1 MTIKVKLRAD
11 KAIVR
16 FNNPMEESFFVHII
30 RSARDNGQPHPKIS
44 LKGKD
49 GREMPP
55 LRKDPPVVVPKPVS
69 KTKPVPTPI
78 PTPFSTPK

>member
-1 MTIKVKLRAD
+1 MTIKVKIREN

-16 FNNPMEESFFVHII
+16 YNNPMEESFFIHIV

-49 GREMPP
+49 GQVIPP
-55 LRKDPPVVVPKPVS
+55 IRKDPPVVVPGKPIV
-69 KTKPVPTPI
+69 KTKPAPTP
-78 PTPFSTPK
+78 KVH